1 MLVEMRGKELLEKN
15 LYKNLVMHMSNL
27 CDYGLVSPEVLYKT
41 IQKLQRLWNSYENGP
56 NVLIQS
62 NEKQLRHWNEFGQFK
77 QQQNEL
83 KAQQLKM
90 LQKES
95 SPLPCD
101 NELDVVGSGAGGH
114 RQTSTPKT
122 KKDIEAAISPKKN
135 DFKDGKLG
143 LATVPL
149 IKMSS
154 KISSGTGAKTVVD
167 ESIAS
172 TLSRRKSLNQ
182 LKDKSGSN
190 SSSNSNSGLDKKKLL
205 QRGK

>member
-1 MLVEMRGKELLEKN
+1 MFVEMRGKELLEKN
-15 LYKNLVMHMSNL
+15 LYKNFVMHMCNL
-27 CDYGLVSPEVLYKT
+27 CDYGLVSPEVQYKT
-41 IQKLQRLWNSYENGP
+41 IQKLQRLWNSYEHGP

-62 NEKQLRHWNEFGQFK
+62 NEKQLRHWNEFGHLK

-90 LQKES
+90 QQKES
-95 SPLPCD
+95 STLPCE
-101 NELDVVGSGAGGH
+101 NERDVVGGGH
-114 RQTSTPKT
+114 KETPTPKT
-122 KKDIEAAISPKKN
+122 KKDIEPAIPPKKSEY
-135 DFKDGKLG
+135 KDGKLG

-154 KISSGTGAKTVVD
+154 KISNVANSSKPANVD

-172 TLSRRKSLNQ
+172 TLSRRRSLNM

-190 SSSNSNSGLDKKKLL
+190 TSSTSNIGLDKKKLL